1 MSIEHNIKIMKNAWV
16 QEIIDGLEFIE
27 KNMGEIVIES
37 ILKSVKLSKVAD
49 TMSAPMLKQIYNYFL
64 KDLRDETI
72 KQLDVF
78 IEASKLY
85 DGNNLDELVEQYRK
99 KYLKHDITAQNLKKK
114 HKNYSEIIDY
124 QIKTFKHRII
134 ETSMMMKVDGANTY
148 EEIIKKTYPDYKTAR
163 KEMLKQISFT
173 QKAINL
179 IIKDMSILKIPE
191 MLKRPVIDVL
201 KMGYKHTLDYL
212 LDTCKELY
220 SE

>member
-64 KDLRDETI
+64 RDLRDETI

>member
-220 SE
+220 FE